1 MLESQRTV
9 SSMYHN
15 EQNQS
20 QKEGKETKNKN
31 QYSSEETVN
40 VIVHGVS
47 PEGGRQSMVGRVC
60 EAGRF

>member
-1 MLESQRTV
+1 
-9 SSMYHN
+9 MYHN